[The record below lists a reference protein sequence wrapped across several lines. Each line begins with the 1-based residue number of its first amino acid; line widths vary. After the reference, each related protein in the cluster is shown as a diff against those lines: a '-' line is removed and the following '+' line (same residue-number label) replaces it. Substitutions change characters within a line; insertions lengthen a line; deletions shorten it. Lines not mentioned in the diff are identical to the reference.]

1 MALRFHNKYAT
12 LRALKFKGL
21 PGVLGSLLMLCKPE
35 LKFAFARCL
44 KPIAV
49 GFLVA
54 AVCLPSLLPAREA
67 VQTGQLGTVS
77 VAQLPH
83 QGQQTYK
90 LIFQGGPF
98 PYEKDGVVFHNR
110 ERLLSIQPRGFYR
123 EYTVQ
128 TPGASNRGVRRIV
141 CGGVPKTP
149 DVCYYT
155 ADHYA
160 SFRKIV
166 R

>member
-1 MALRFHNKYAT
+1 MFGKPAIVRWM
-12 LRALKFKGL
+12 RWSRWFK
-21 PGVLGSLLMLCKPE
+21 PVLI
-35 LKFAFARCL
+35 ACL
-44 KPIAV
+44 IT
-49 GFLVA
+49 GF
-54 AVCLPSLLPAREA
+54 CLPSLLPARET
-67 VQTGQLGTVS
+67 VQPGLLATVS
-77 VAQLPH
+77 VDQLPR
-83 QGQQTYK
+83 QGQQTYE

-110 ERLLSIQPRGFYR
+110 ERLLAIQPRGYYR
-123 EYTVQ
+123 EYTVK
-128 TPGASNRGVRRIV
+128 TPGVSHRGVKRIV
-141 CGGVPKTP
+141 CGGPSKAP